1 LEDSALVNPSNL
13 YKFQFHGGNGMP
25 LRIFN
30 NLSSVIAQNR
40 LDVNNR
46 NLGEVISRIASGD
59 RLFGTKANAAEKA
72 TSELLNSDTR
82 TLRQA
87 SKNLN
92 DGISLINVAESGL
105 NEQSGIL
112 IHLREILTVAGGAIG
127 QNERDTLQ
135 LEINTLRDEFNR
147 IANSTEFNGQKLLD
161 GSLAASIATDQHVV
175 ITVGLDSSAS
185 SQIDINSAANL
196 SSTATAALGLDA
208 VSATS
213 FDDAADSLSIV
224 EAALDTISGFR
235 ASIGATQNRFTRALN
250 TLNVSIENLTA
261 AFSVIKDA
269 DIAEELDDLTKQQ
282 LLVQSS
288 SAMVGQANLVP
299 EGVLLLMQQ

>member
-1 LEDSALVNPSNL
+1 
-13 YKFQFHGGNGMP
+13 MP

-72 TSELLNSDTR
+72 TSELLNSYTR

-112 IHLREILTVAGGAIG
+112 IRLREILTVAGGAIG

-161 GSLAASIATDQHVV
+161 GSLAVSIATDQHVV

-185 SQIDINSAANL
+185 SQIDINSAVNL

-250 TLNVSIENLTA
+250 TLSVSIENLTA

-299 EGVLLLMQQ
+299 EGVLLLLQQ

>member
-1 LEDSALVNPSNL
+1 
-13 YKFQFHGGNGMP
+13 MP

-72 TSELLNSDTR
+72 TSELLNSYTR

-112 IHLREILTVAGGAIG
+112 IRLRGILTIAGGAIG

-161 GSLAASIATDQHVV
+161 GSLAVSIATDQHVV

-299 EGVLLLMQQ
+299 EGVLLLLQQ

>member
-1 LEDSALVNPSNL
+1 
-13 YKFQFHGGNGMP
+13 MP

-72 TSELLNSDTR
+72 TSELLNSYTR

-112 IHLREILTVAGGAIG
+112 IRLREILTIAGGAIG

-161 GSLAASIATDQHVV
+161 GSLAVSIATDQHVV

-185 SQIDINSAANL
+185 SQIDINSAVNL

-261 AFSVIKDA
+261 TFSVIKDA

-299 EGVLLLMQQ
+299 EGVLLLLQQ

>member
-1 LEDSALVNPSNL
+1 
-13 YKFQFHGGNGMP
+13 MP

-46 NLGEVISRIASGD
+46 NLGEVFSRIASGD

-72 TSELLNSDTR
+72 TSELLNSYTR

-112 IHLREILTVAGGAIG
+112 IRLREILTIAGGAIG

-185 SQIDINSAANL
+185 SQIDINSTVNL

-261 AFSVIKDA
+261 AFSFIKDA

-282 LLVQSS
+282 LMVQSS

-299 EGVLLLMQQ
+299 EGILLLLQQ

>member
-1 LEDSALVNPSNL
+1 
-13 YKFQFHGGNGMP
+13 MP

-112 IHLREILTVAGGAIG
+112 IRLREILTIAGGAIG

-161 GSLAASIATDQHVV
+161 GSLAVSIATDQHVV

-185 SQIDINSAANL
+185 SQIDINSAVNL

-299 EGVLLLMQQ
+299 EGVLLLLQQ

>member
-1 LEDSALVNPSNL
+1 
-13 YKFQFHGGNGMP
+13 MP

-72 TSELLNSDTR
+72 TSELLNSYTR

-112 IHLREILTVAGGAIG
+112 IRLREILTVAGGAIG

-185 SQIDINSAANL
+185 SQIDINSAVNL

-261 AFSVIKDA
+261 TFSVIKDA

-299 EGVLLLMQQ
+299 EGVLLLLQQ

>member
-1 LEDSALVNPSNL
+1 
-13 YKFQFHGGNGMP
+13 MP
-25 LRIFN
+25 LKIFN

-112 IHLREILTVAGGAIG
+112 IRLREILTVAGGAIG

-161 GSLAASIATDQHVV
+161 GSLAVSIATDQHVV

-185 SQIDINSAANL
+185 SQIDINSAVNL

-261 AFSVIKDA
+261 EFSVIKDA
-269 DIAEELDDLTKQQ
+269 DIAEELADLTKQQ

-299 EGVLLLMQQ
+299 EGILLLLQQ

>member
-1 LEDSALVNPSNL
+1 
-13 YKFQFHGGNGMP
+13 MP

-72 TSELLNSDTR
+72 TSELLNSYTR

-112 IHLREILTVAGGAIG
+112 IRLREILTVAGGAIG

-161 GSLAASIATDQHVV
+161 GSLAVSIATDQHVV

-185 SQIDINSAANL
+185 SQIDINSAVNL

-224 EAALDTISGFR
+224 GAALDTISGFR

-299 EGVLLLMQQ
+299 EGVLLLLQQ

>member
-1 LEDSALVNPSNL
+1 
-13 YKFQFHGGNGMP
+13 MP

-59 RLFGTKANAAEKA
+59 RLFGTKANTAEKT
-72 TSELLNSDTR
+72 TSELLNSYTR

-112 IHLREILTVAGGAIG
+112 IRLRGILTIAGGAIG

-185 SQIDINSAANL
+185 SQIDINSAVNL

-299 EGVLLLMQQ
+299 EGVLLLLQQ